1 MTEEQ
6 KIRRRTPNVAE
17 QERLRKAMTEESRPE
32 AMDANRELGRRMLA
46 QKREAAAATAA
57 VLKALLA
64 EKERQQLSLADLE
77 AKTGIGRSNLS
88 RLWNQSEP
96 GVTLETVERIAAALN
111 LQVALIPQ
119 K

>member
-1 MTEEQ
+1 MAE
-6 KIRRRTPNVAE
+6 KPAIRRRTPTTAE
-17 QERLRKAMTEESRPE
+17 RERIRKAIEGESRPE
-32 AMDANRELGRRMLA
+32 VMEGNRELGRTVLA
-46 QKREAAAATAA
+46 KKREAVAATAA
-57 VLKALLA
+57 VLQTLLD
-64 EKERQQLSLADLE
+64 EKERQQISLADLE

-111 LQVALIPQ
+111 LQVSLIPQ

>member
-1 MTEEQ
+1 MRSKKNRARKRWKPIANLDAKSWQ
-6 KIRRRTPNVAE
+6 KK
-17 QERLRKAMTEESRPE
+17 KAV
-32 AMDANRELGRRMLA
+32 
-46 QKREAAAATAA
+46 AATAV
-57 VLKALLA
+57 VLKTLLD

-111 LQVALIPQ
+111 LRLTLIPQ